1 MSKRKRKASDYPNM
15 TNTASATE
23 TTGMMP
29 TPPLDSDE
37 LESYQQLSGMEV
49 PKRRSGKGE

>member
-1 MSKRKRKASDYPNM
+1 MPDKNRRLYPDI
-15 TNTASATE
+15 TSTASATE

-29 TPPLDSDE
+29 TPPLDDDE

-49 PKRRSGKGE
+49 PKTGSLNKRK

>member
-1 MSKRKRKASDYPNM
+1 MKKSRIPYPDM
-15 TNTASATE
+15 TSTASASE

-29 TPPLDSDE
+29 TVPDDDAE

-49 PKRRSGKGE
+49 PKRGSLDGKK